1 MDGDPFSRCPYLRNV
16 QRNRLGMTVSTVS
29 TKSTDRIMQSLYR
42 SPEYPHVDDR
52 VTGPATPRVLQEGS
66 SGDATP

>member
-42 SPEYPHVDDR
+42 SPEYPHVEDS
-52 VTGPATPRVLQEGS
+52 VTVLQEGS